1 MKLIFSLLFSYLIG
15 SISGSYLIG
24 IIFLKK
30 DIRNFGSGNAG
41 TTNAMRTFGKKW
53 GVLTFIIDFFKGLV
67 LMVII
72 KKFFLLK
79 EYQLLICALFCILGH
94 DFPFHMKFKGG
105 KGVATTLGTMAVY
118 DFYTALISVAIW
130 ILVVI
135 VSKIVSLGSI
145 FFFISLLLFAL
156 IFNTYADL
164 EYTILIMI
172 TSLGIFRHNS
182 NIYRLLNGNEN
193 KIGDKKK

>member
-1 MKLIFSLLFSYLIG
+1 MIFIPALLLSYLVG

-30 DIRNFGSGNAG
+30 DIRNYGSGNAG

-53 GVLTFIIDFFKGLV
+53 GVLTFIIDFLKGLI
-67 LMVII
+67 LMLII
-72 KKFFLLK
+72 KNFFGLRG
-79 EYQLLICALFCILGH
+79 YQLLICALFGIIGH

-118 DFYTALISVAIW
+118 DFYTALISVIVW
-130 ILVVI
+130 IATVI
-135 VSKIVSLGSI
+135 ISKMASLGSI
-145 FFFISLLLFAL
+145 FFFITLLILAMV
-156 IFNTYADL
+156 FNRYTDL
-164 EYTILIMI
+164 EYTVLIMI

-182 NIYRLLNGNEN
+182 NIYRLLGGNEN
-193 KIGDKKK
+193 KIGDKKQ